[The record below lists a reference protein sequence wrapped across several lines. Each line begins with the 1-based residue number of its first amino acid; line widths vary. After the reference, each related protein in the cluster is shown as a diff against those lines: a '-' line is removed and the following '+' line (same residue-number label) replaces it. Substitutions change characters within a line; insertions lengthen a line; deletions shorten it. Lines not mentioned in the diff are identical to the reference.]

1 MALLQDNK
9 FAKTDKI
16 VSEEVPSKGPYTAI
30 RDTHYDEKG
39 KILGYKNYAII
50 QGQKL
55 PMYQHWIQYPNYSEK
70 YDKDGNILI
79 SRTKSESE
87 DVSAYELHVKK
98 NHIHYGKNCNSNQA
112 PLGVEFLLEKV
123 DGAYIKKYFA
133 HTEDDFEWILEKTL
147 KRYQ

>member
-1 MALLQDNK
+1 MASLQDNK

-30 RDTHYDEKG
+30 RDTHFDEKG
-39 KILGYKNYAII
+39 KILGYKNYAVI
-50 QGQKL
+50 QGHKL
-55 PMYQHWIQYPNYSEK
+55 PMYQRWIQYPDYSMK
-70 YDKDGNILI
+70 YDKDENVLI

-87 DVSAYELHVKK
+87 DVSTYELYVKK

-133 HTEDDFEWILEKTL
+133 HTCIEFDRIFEKTL
-147 KRYQ
+147 GRFK